1 MDAHA
6 LFTFTGPI
14 AILGWLA
21 LIAAP
26 LRPALAQWVAGLVVP
41 ALFSV
46 AYSAL
51 ILVNW
56 ADAPGGFGSL
66 ADVMLL
72 FTVPAVALAGWL
84 HFLAFDLLVGA
95 WEVRTARR
103 EGIPHLLVVPCLAL
117 TFLFGP
123 LGYILFQFIRAA
135 RKMTSGG
142 ADHAA

>member
-46 AYSAL
+46 AYTAL

-56 ADAPGGFGSL
+56 ADAHGGFGSL

-95 WEVRTARR
+95 W
-103 EGIPHLLVVPCLAL
+103 
-117 TFLFGP
+117 
-123 LGYILFQFIRAA
+123 
-135 RKMTSGG
+135 
-142 ADHAA
+142 